1 MIVNI
6 YLNEGRF
13 LTSQVDEGTSHLL
26 GDLLIHNNKEYVIL
40 KIEEKE
46 HIDYQTIIRINELVE
61 KSYNDN
67 ELDEVNKIGI
77 HIE

>member
-1 MIVNI
+1 MPNWVI
-6 YLNEGRF
+6 
-13 LTSQVDEGTSHLL
+13 
-26 GDLLIHNNKEYVIL
+26 NKV
-40 KIEEKE
+40 KFSSRGKE